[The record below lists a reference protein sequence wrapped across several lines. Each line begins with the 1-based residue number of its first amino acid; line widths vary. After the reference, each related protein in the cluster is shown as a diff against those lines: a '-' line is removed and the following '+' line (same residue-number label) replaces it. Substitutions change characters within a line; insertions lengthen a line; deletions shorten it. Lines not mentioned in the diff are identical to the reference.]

1 MNLRQLKSKLSTI
14 IKIEKV
20 QAQPIRKMDEVKE
33 EYVDKRP
40 KLKKLSEEEINSIHQ
55 RGNITA
61 EEKVIEWEQTKT
73 CAPGIKNDRCSKFN
87 HNCHDCLIEY
97 ASNKKEYKSIKKLS
111 KQEEPEFGFN
121 IYDKENIMVMKKNF

>member
-40 KLKKLSEEEINSIHQ
+40 KLKKLSEEEI
-55 RGNITA
+55 
-61 EEKVIEWEQTKT
+61 KT
-73 CAPGIKNDRCSKFN
+73 LK
-87 HNCHDCLIEY
+87 
-97 ASNKKEYKSIKKLS
+97 
-111 KQEEPEFGFN
+111 
-121 IYDKENIMVMKKNF
+121 